1 MKFIMVM
8 ICLICGLEFESYN
21 NIQKYC
27 SKGCYE
33 INQKEY
39 QKEYQKD
46 YQKEYYQNNKEEIN
60 EYGKEYRQDNKEES
74 KEYYQDNKEQIKK
87 YQQEYYQDNKEKI
100 NEHQKEYKQTPKGKE
115 VRKRANAKRVR
126 NLGFNPLNEW
136 FEGSHGHHLDEINV
150 IYVPTELHE
159 SIRHSVTKNRNMDE
173 INIKAWVFLES
184 QSY

>member
-1 MKFIMVM
+1 M

-60 EYGKEYRQDNKEES
+60 EYGKEYRQDNKEEINEHQ
-74 KEYYQDNKEQIKK
+74 KKYKQDNK
-87 YQQEYYQDNKEKI
+87 
-100 NEHQKEYKQTPKGKE
+100 EHQKEYKQTPKGKE